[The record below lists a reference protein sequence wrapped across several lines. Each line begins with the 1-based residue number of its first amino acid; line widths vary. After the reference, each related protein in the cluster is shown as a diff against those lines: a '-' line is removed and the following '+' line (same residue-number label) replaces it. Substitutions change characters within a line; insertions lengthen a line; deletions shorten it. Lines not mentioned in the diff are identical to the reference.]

1 MDTSVS
7 IIVPIAPY
15 HVYRAARALL
25 SASRQTVPCR
35 VLPVLDDAR
44 RGPGWARNQG
54 VAQAD
59 TPFVVFLDADDELLP
74 TFVERALRLQQQT
87 GRYVYSDY
95 RDGNG
100 ALRTAPDCAWTDGSF
115 HLVTTLLPAAWA
127 RAVGGFDET
136 LKANEDAD
144 FYIKLN
150 SSGFCGARLP
160 EALVIYHRDGQRSEA
175 AKAERLAY
183 QRLLDRRYRGK
194 LMGCCGQT
202 PPEPALARTYSTVK
216 AQPTFLGKRRMIGP
230 VSGVNYGRVDST
242 YTVDVD
248 PRDVQAR
255 PDLWRVL
262 PTPTA
267 PVAASQD
274 VPDDAPL
281 TLPELV
287 AELQLAWT
295 PKARPTTAEPTA
307 PAPVVATAPD
317 VGRILKIAKARA
329 VTSDDPVFVFADRDY
344 PSYTDVRR
352 LVELSGFH
360 ALPVSQRDQLDVSQR
375 AIFLTPEQPATV
387 GEGNDNWIW
396 WSLEYGGE
404 YEPDLSNW
412 QGQVWACDP
421 AWAKARGAK
430 LVVMGSHPGLVE
442 VTHSVDDYD
451 VLMLAY
457 MTHRRQA
464 VKDQL
469 SDLRWPDVDYPGYGG
484 ERAEQLQNASL
495 MLHAHQSDFTA
506 AIAPQRFA
514 LCAAYRLPLLHEAV
528 PDAGPYRD
536 YALFAPYERLAATAR
551 GYLSGK
557 YDVPTETYPGD
568 RLYNWLCVE
577 HPFRRSVLEALR
589 HE

>member
-35 VLPVLDDAR
+35 IIPVLDEAG

-59 TPFVVFLDADDELLP
+59 TPLVVFLDADDELLP
-74 TFVERALRLQQQT
+74 TFVERALRLQRQT

-95 RDGNG
+95 FDGDG
-100 ALRTAPDCAWTDGSF
+100 TLRTAPDCAWTDGSF
-115 HLVTTLLPAAWA
+115 HLVTTLLPTAWA

-144 FYIKLN
+144 FHIKLN

-202 PPEPALARTYSTVK
+202 PPVPALARTYSTVK
-216 AQPTFLGKRRMIGP
+216 AQPTFLGKRQMIGP

-262 PTPTA
+262 PV
-267 PVAASQD
+267 PVVPAAAVQEVD
-274 VPDDAPL
+274 DDAPL

-295 PKARPTTAEPTA
+295 PKTRPTAAEPPP

-317 VGRILKIAKARA
+317 VGRILRIARQSA
-329 VTSDDPVFVFADRDY
+329 SGDPVFVFADKDY

-352 LVELSGFH
+352 LVELSGFE
-360 ALPVSQRDQLDVSQR
+360 S
-375 AIFLTPEQPATV
+375 LTMTEARRRGYPHRTSIILSPEQPRV
-387 GEGNDNWIW
+387 EGISERAIW
-396 WSLEYGGE
+396 WTLEYGGE

-412 QGQVWACDP
+412 QGQVWASDP
-421 AWAKARGAK
+421 AWAKAHGAK
-430 LVVMGSHPGLVE
+430 LVVMGSHPDFADSAE
-442 VTHSVDDYD
+442 ADSRYD
-451 VLMLAY
+451 AVMLAY

-469 SDLRWPDVDYPGYGG
+469 SDLRWPDVDYPGYGP
-484 ERAEQLQNASL
+484 ERAAQLQNASV
-495 MLHAHQSDFTA
+495 MLHAHQSDAYA
-506 AIAPQRFA
+506 AIAPQRFT
-514 LCAAYRLPLLHEAV
+514 LCAAYRLPLIHEAV

-536 YALFAPYERLAATAR
+536 YVLLAPYERLAAMTR
-551 GYLSGK
+551 SYLSGK

-577 HPFRRSVLEALR
+577 HTFRQSVMEALR
-589 HE
+589 S